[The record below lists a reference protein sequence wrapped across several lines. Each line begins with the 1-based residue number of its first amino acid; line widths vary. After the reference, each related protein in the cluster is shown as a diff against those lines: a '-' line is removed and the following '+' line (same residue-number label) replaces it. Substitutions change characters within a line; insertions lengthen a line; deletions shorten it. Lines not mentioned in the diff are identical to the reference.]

1 MSHALAVVV
10 AHPDD
15 DTFGVTGTAA
25 LHDHDPAFELTAV
38 LLTSGDAGEIA
49 DPSLAT
55 PETLGEVR
63 EGEDRASWA
72 ALGVVPARHEFLRYR
87 DGLLP
92 EADREEAVSRIADIL
107 REQRPDVVVTFGP
120 EGITEHVDHVRAG
133 ELATEAFHRV
143 REEGGGGLRRLLYNA
158 LPESQLRW
166 YSDRLVE
173 RGMDPIDS
181 TQPYQPRGVPDEAID
196 VDVDCSA
203 VWRRRLAAL
212 REHKTQGGSEG
223 FPEDLVAELLSREWF
238 TQAWPER
245 PAGAPVLRSVFE
257 GLDPT

>member
-1 MSHALAVVV
+1 MSHQLAIVV

-25 LHDHDPAFELTAV
+25 LHEHDPAFELTAV

-55 PETLGEVR
+55 PETLGVVR
-63 EGEDRASWA
+63 EAEDRASWA
-72 ALGVVPARHEFLRYR
+72 ALGVVPVRHEFLRNR
-87 DGLLP
+87 DGFLP
-92 EADREEAVSRIADIL
+92 EADREEVVSRIAGIL
-107 REQRPDVVVTFGP
+107 WEQRPDVVVTFGP

-158 LPESQLRW
+158 LPESRLRW
-166 YSDRLVE
+166 FSERLVE

-203 VWRRRLAAL
+203 VWRRKLAAL

-223 FPEDLVAELLSREWF
+223 FPEDLMVEMLSREWF

-245 PAGAPVLRSVFE
+245 QAGAPVLRSVFE
-257 GLDPT
+257 GLDPA